1 MMIGMRETVAI
12 ALITSL
18 STLTAAGLTGLVTAL
33 TVRRQVAGQLAA
45 AREDRAEQRTL
56 RRNQERRDT
65 YVGFLAACDR
75 AYRALDTEWVG
86 AETAP
91 GEDTPYPTLRALD
104 EAYNLVLLAGPE
116 LAAQAAGRTVRSINE
131 EYAQQRR
138 LRRED
143 ADDSGPLAV
152 RHRTEHLAALRSRTE
167 RRDAFVTVAR
177 EALEASWSSTAP
189 GNAPAAEPASG

>member
-33 TVRRQVAGQLAA
+33 TVRRQVDGQLAA
-45 AREDRAEQRTL
+45 AREERAEQRTL
-56 RRNQERRDT
+56 RRNQARRDT
-65 YVGFLAACDR
+65 YVSFLAACDR

-86 AETAP
+86 AGTAP
-91 GEDTPYPTLRALD
+91 GEDTPYPALRALD
-104 EAYNLVLLAGPE
+104 EAYNLVLLAGPD

-143 ADDSGPLAV
+143 PDHVGPLAV
-152 RHRTEHLAALRSRTE
+152 RHRSEHLAALRIRTE
-167 RRDAFVTVAR
+167 QRDTFVTGAR
-177 EALEASWSSTAP
+177 TALEAS
-189 GNAPAAEPASG
+189 

>member
-1 MMIGMRETVAI
+1 MPETVAI

-33 TVRRQVAGQLAA
+33 TVRRQVASQLAA
-45 AREDRAEQRTL
+45 AREERAEQRTM
-56 RRNQERRDT
+56 RRAQARRDT

-91 GEDTPYPTLRALD
+91 GEDAPYLALRALD
-104 EAYNLVLLAGPE
+104 EAYNLVLLAGPDP
-116 LAAQAAGRTVRSINE
+116 AARAAGVTVRSVNE

-138 LRRED
+138 LHQEE
-143 ADDSGPLAV
+143 ATDSGPLAA
-152 RHRTEHLAALRSRTE
+152 RHRAEHLAVLRRRAE
-167 RRDAFVTVAR
+167 RRDAFVTAAHEVLEVDRVAGDIGP
-177 EALEASWSSTAP
+177 T
-189 GNAPAAEPASG
+189 